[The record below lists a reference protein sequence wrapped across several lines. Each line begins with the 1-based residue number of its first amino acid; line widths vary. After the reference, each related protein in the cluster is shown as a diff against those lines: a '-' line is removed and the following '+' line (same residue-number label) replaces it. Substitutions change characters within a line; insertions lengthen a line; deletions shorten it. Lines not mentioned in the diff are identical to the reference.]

1 MNDTLHTHLSAEQL
15 QAFLDGE
22 LPRTAR
28 SRAEEH
34 LAVCDR
40 CAGEL
45 ETWRAVFAD
54 LAELPGH
61 RPHEGFVQ
69 RVMSKVQVPEPRPLG
84 VRLRDGLAAAFSAHE
99 DSHVAGEVLQ
109 DFLEG
114 SLAAR
119 RAERIEAH
127 LARCSSCTSEADAW
141 LGIMRRLDGLH
152 RFEPGTGFS
161 ERVLSHVQVE
171 VPQRVSLA
179 ARIRSAVDVLLG
191 TTVSGRQGPEHVPAG
206 VLQDFVDNHLPQAA
220 VARVQAHVDACGR
233 CASELRSWQGVAA
246 RLHGLDRLAPAQDFA
261 DRVMVGLRA
270 APVAAPAPAWTRLAH
285 AARSRMRRLVPE
297 TRQAVAAL
305 SGAAVT
311 PMVVMGLA
319 VWAVWSH
326 PAVTAGSLASFAWW
340 QLSDLVAGALAT
352 GATLATQSAEV
363 FGVLSLL
370 ESLASAPALVAGGAL
385 TYTMICA
392 LALRV
397 LYKNLIAQRS
407 RGGRHTH
414 VSTAS

>member
-1 MNDTLHTHLSAEQL
+1 MNDAIHNHLNAEQL

-22 LPRTAR
+22 LPRKAR
-28 SRAEEH
+28 SKAEEH
-34 LAVCDR
+34 LAGCAR

-45 ETWRAVFAD
+45 ETWRAVFSD
-54 LAELPGH
+54 LAELSAH

-69 RVMSKVQVPEPRPLG
+69 RVMSNVEVPEPRAFG

-119 RAERIEAH
+119 RGERIEAH
-127 LARCSSCTSEADAW
+127 LARCASCTSEADAW
-141 LGIMRRLDGLH
+141 LGILRRLDGLGS
-152 RFEPGTGFS
+152 FEPSEGFAD
-161 ERVLSHVQVE
+161 RVLARVE
-171 VPQRVSLA
+171 VREGVSLA
-179 ARIRSAVDVLLG
+179 ARIRKAVDSLLG
-191 TTVSGRQGPEHVPAG
+191 PSLGSTTPEHVPAG
-206 VLQDFVDNHLPQAA
+206 VLQDFVDGALPQTAM
-220 VARVQAHVDACGR
+220 ARVEAHVDGCGR
-233 CASELRSWQGVAA
+233 CASELRSWHSVAA
-246 RLHGLDRLAPAQDFA
+246 RLGTLDRFEVAPDFA
-261 DRVMVGLRA
+261 DVVMVGLRSA
-270 APVAAPAPAWTRLAH
+270 TVAAPARAWTRLAH
-285 AARSRMRRLVPE
+285 AARSRFRRLVPE

-319 VWAVWSH
+319 FWTVWSH
-326 PAVTAGSLASFAWW
+326 PSVTGGSLMSFAWW
-340 QLSDLVAGALAT
+340 QLRDLIAGTLTAT
-352 GATLATQSAEV
+352 AALATQSAEV

-385 TYTMICA
+385 AYTMICA

-397 LYKNLIAQRS
+397 LYKNLLAQRS
-407 RGGRHTH
+407 HGGRHPH